1 MSRTNLKR
9 SGFTL
14 IELLVVIA
22 IIAILAA
29 ILFPVFAQAR
39 EKARSISCLS
49 NMRQMGTAMYMY
61 GQDYD
66 EQLFPY
72 RVVSKPKNYQTN
84 PFWNDPAVATGA
96 CSGGAGSGDRTFWNQ
111 LIYPYTKN
119 YQIFRDPSNPSAWV
133 NIEPGGGTNGNCSY
147 GGQNS
152 YGVNKYAFQPD
163 NGASGLQ
170 FASMASPSNLVIIM
184 DTTYY
189 DLLPKYTDD
198 NGSQVISGQLLG
210 DSYNFRPSTSN
221 GYIPY
226 WTQIGNGIYTAPEPA
241 GAALK
246 SFQDRA
252 RVRHSGVMNVT
263 WADGH
268 AKAIPYD
275 KLVNDLKNNPN
286 ASIWDPYQAG
296 MTP

>member
-1 MSRTNLKR
+1 MRNRR
-9 SGFTL
+9 SFAGFTL

-39 EKARSISCLS
+39 EKARAISCLS
-49 NMRQMGTAMYMY
+49 NMRQQGTAMYMY

-72 RVVSKPKNYQTN
+72 RVVSKPKDYTTN
-84 PFWNDPAVATGA
+84 PFWNNPNVATGSCA
-96 CSGGAGSGDRTFWNQ
+96 GGAGSGDRMFWDVLLN
-111 LIYPYTKN
+111 PYIKN
-119 YQIFRDPSNPSAWV
+119 YDVFKCPSRVGAWV
-133 NIEPGGGTNGNCSY
+133 NIEPNGGANGNCSY

-163 NGASGLQ
+163 NGASGLT
-170 FASMASPSNLVIIM
+170 FAAMNSPANLLIIM

-198 NGSQVISGQLLG
+198 NGAQVISGQLNG
-210 DSYNFRPSTSN
+210 DPFNFIPSTGN
-221 GYIPY
+221 GYLPY
-226 WTQIGNGIYTAPEPA
+226 WTQIGNGEYTSPEPK

-246 SFQDRA
+246 TFQDRA
-252 RVRHSGVMNVT
+252 KSRHSGIMNCT

-268 AKAIPYD
+268 AKAINYD

-286 ASIWDPYQAG
+286 SSIWDPYQAG
-296 MTP
+296 MK